1 MAAIRLMMVRDPS
14 VEEAGERIANFR
26 VYINGKIRSSTGTS
40 VRSFSDETEPTKLK
54 I

>member
-1 MAAIRLMMVRDPS
+1 MIVRDPS

-26 VYINGKIRSSTGTS
+26 VYINEKIRSSTGAFL
-40 VRSFSDETEPTKLK
+40 RSFSDETASEKVK